1 VNRGRIHLLGNHLT
15 RLMTDSIRDYLN
27 LISRYPLLTATQEIE
42 LSRQVQDMLAITAEH
57 PTKIEQR
64 IIKRGRKARDTLI
77 NCNLRLVVYIAK
89 RYTKRLNGNNMEM
102 LDLIQEGTFGLHRA
116 AEKFD
121 PARGYKFST
130 YSYWWIKQAIGR
142 AIDTQEKIIRLPGH
156 KLDLVYAALKYRSEC
171 IKTEGSASIAAMAA
185 HVGITPDDMSMLL
198 SRYAMTRSLDELC
211 TDGGDTT
218 LLELVADEQIVDDE
232 VQQSIREEHVQ
243 LAFFRLN
250 PQDRSLL
257 SRRYGLRDDYQ
268 QTLQSMA
275 DEDGVCRE
283 RIRQRLKVAQN
294 RLRAVMA
301 TERLTA

>member
-1 VNRGRIHLLGNHLT
+1 
-15 RLMTDSIRDYLN
+15 MTDSIRDYLN

-64 IIKRGRKARDTLI
+64 IIKRGRKAQDTLI
-77 NCNLRLVVYIAK
+77 NCNLRLVVHIAK
-89 RYTKRLNGNNMEM
+89 RYTKRLNGNNMEL

-116 AEKFD
+116 TEKFD

-130 YSYWWIKQAIGR
+130 YSYWWIRQAIGR
-142 AIDTQEKIIRLPGH
+142 AIDTQEKIIRMPMH
-156 KLDLVYAALKYRSEC
+156 KLKLVHAALEYRSEC

-198 SRYAMTRSLDELC
+198 SRYAMVRSLDELC
-211 TDGGDTT
+211 TDGSDTT
-218 LLELVADEQIVDDE
+218 FLELIADEQIVGD
-232 VQQSIREEHVQ
+232 EEHVQ

-257 SRRYGLRDDYQ
+257 SRRYGLRDDNQ
-268 QTLQSMA
+268 QTLRSMA
-275 DEDGVCRE
+275 DEDGVSRE
-283 RIRQRLKVAQN
+283 GIRQRLEAAQN

-301 TERLTA
+301 SERLTA

>member
-1 VNRGRIHLLGNHLT
+1 
-15 RLMTDSIRDYLN
+15 MTDSIRAYLN

-64 IIKRGRKARDTLI
+64 IIKRGRKAQDTLI
-77 NCNLRLVVYIAK
+77 NCNLRLVVHIAK

-116 AEKFD
+116 TEKFD

-142 AIDTQEKIIRLPGH
+142 AIDAQEKIIRLPTH
-156 KLDLVYAALKYRSEC
+156 KLKLVYAALQYRSEC

-218 LLELVADEQIVDDE
+218 LLELVADEQIVGDE
-232 VQQSIREEHVQ
+232 EQQSIREEQVQ

-257 SRRYGLRDDYQ
+257 SRRYGLRDDNQ

-283 RIRQRLKVAQN
+283 RIRQRLEVAQN

-301 TERLTA
+301 SERLTA

>member
-1 VNRGRIHLLGNHLT
+1 
-15 RLMTDSIRDYLN
+15 MTDSIRDYLN

-57 PTKIEQR
+57 PTTIEQR
-64 IIKRGRKARDTLI
+64 IIKRGRKAQDTLI
-77 NCNLRLVVYIAK
+77 NCNLRLVVHIAK

-116 AEKFD
+116 TEKFD
-121 PARGYKFST
+121 PTRGYKFST

-142 AIDTQEKIIRLPGH
+142 AIDAQEKIIRLPTH
-156 KLDLVYAALKYRSEC
+156 KLKLVHAALEYRSEC

-198 SRYAMTRSLDELC
+198 SRYATTRSLDELC
-211 TDGGDTT
+211 TDGSDTT
-218 LLELVADEQIVDDE
+218 LLELIVDEQIVGDE
-232 VQQSIREEHVQ
+232 EQVQ

-257 SRRYGLRDDYQ
+257 SRRYGLRDDNQ

-275 DEDGVCRE
+275 DEDGVSRE
-283 RIRQRLKVAQN
+283 GIRQRIEVAQN
-294 RLRAVMA
+294 RLQAVMA

>member
-1 VNRGRIHLLGNHLT
+1 
-15 RLMTDSIRDYLN
+15 MTDSIRDYLN
-27 LISRYPLLTATQEIE
+27 LISRYPLLTATQEIQ

-57 PTKIEQR
+57 PTTIEQR
-64 IIKRGRKARDTLI
+64 IIKRGRKAQDTLI
-77 NCNLRLVVYIAK
+77 NCNLRLVVHIAK
-89 RYTKRLNGNNMEM
+89 RYTKRLNGNNMEL

-116 AEKFD
+116 TEKFD

-130 YSYWWIKQAIGR
+130 YSYWWIRQAIGR
-142 AIDTQEKIIRLPGH
+142 AIDTQEKIIRMPMH
-156 KLDLVYAALKYRSEC
+156 KLKLVHAALEYRSEC

-198 SRYAMTRSLDELC
+198 SRYAMVRSLDELC
-211 TDGGDTT
+211 TDGSDTT
-218 LLELVADEQIVDDE
+218 LLELIADEQIVGDE
-232 VQQSIREEHVQ
+232 EQQSIREEQVQ

-257 SRRYGLRDDYQ
+257 SRRYGLRDDNQ
-268 QTLQSMA
+268 QTLRSMA
-275 DEDGVCRE
+275 DEDGVSRE
-283 RIRQRLKVAQN
+283 GIRHRIEVAQN

>member
-1 VNRGRIHLLGNHLT
+1 
-15 RLMTDSIRDYLN
+15 MTDSIRDYLN

-42 LSRQVQDMLAITAEH
+42 LSRQVQDMLTITAEH

-89 RYTKRLNGNNMEM
+89 RYTKRLNGNSMEM
-102 LDLIQEGTFGLHRA
+102 LDLIQEGTFGLQRA

-142 AIDTQEKIIRLPGH
+142 AIDTQEKIIRLPAH
-156 KLDLVYAALKYRSEC
+156 KLDLVYAALKYRGEC

-185 HVGITPDDMSMLL
+185 HVGITPDDMAMLL
-198 SRYAMTRSLDELC
+198 SRYTMTRSLDELC

-218 LLELVADEQIVDDE
+218 LLELVADEQIVGDE
-232 VQQSIREEHVQ
+232 VQQSIREEQLQ

-250 PQDRSLL
+250 PQDRSVL
-257 SRRYGLRDDYQ
+257 SRRYGLRDDYP
-268 QTLQSMA
+268 QTLKSMA